1 VCSIIY
7 SIHKKSY
14 ILCIILAIA
23 SSTCQSLFIY
33 LIVLFNQVVY
43 YTFFSKKKKKKLFT
57 FSWNEG
63 QRREYEWLN
72 KKCSKISYR
81 IVFKIAGEM
90 KKKGVKV
97 KAHETIYWRWTKISL
112 STEALVFVWRT
123 QNALSA
129 GTADNKLLKLYEHR
143 SIH

>member
-43 YTFFSKKKKKKLFT
+43 YTFFSKEKKKKLFT

-63 QRREYEWLN
+63 QREYEWLN

-129 GTADNKLLKLYEHR
+129 GTADKLLKLYENC
-143 SIH
+143 SIQ

>member
-1 VCSIIY
+1 MHYLSNSIIY
-7 SIHKKSY
+7 VSK
-14 ILCIILAIA
+14 
-23 SSTCQSLFIY
+23 FIY
-33 LIVLFNQVVY
+33 IFNCLVQSSCLLH
-43 YTFFSKKKKKKLFT
+43 FFFKKEKKKLFT

-63 QRREYEWLN
+63 QREYEWLN

-129 GTADNKLLKLYEHR
+129 GTADKLLKLYEHR